1 MFPNLVLGPI
11 TRLLGD
17 GTCSTKVKAGRG
29 KNAYHLPV
37 LSSSGYRYD
46 GRRKVSQTVAEECDK
61 GTSVAKCEPK
71 LVIPLVEAG
80 SESTAQLQQQL
91 DMEGR
96 GMAVD
101 VEKGLWLV

>member
-1 MFPNLVLGPI
+1 MFYKSEGR
-11 TRLLGD
+11 TRKACLSFA
-17 GTCSTKVKAGRG
+17 STRQRS
-29 KNAYHLPV
+29 